1 MNGAYEVFSP
11 VSVTA
16 LNDYIQ
22 NLIAGDEALQTV
34 CVRGEISNI
43 TEHRSGHI
51 YFTLKDENSLI
62 RAVMFRRE
70 ALSLSFRPKAGM
82 RVIAYGRV
90 DVFKANGQY
99 QLYISVMEPDGI
111 GALALMFEELK
122 RKLQAEGLFD
132 ANRKK
137 ALPSFPQKIG
147 VLTSPTG
154 AAIRDIINILDRRYP
169 LCEVILYPSL
179 VQGMSAPSDIV
190 RGIEW
195 FSSQDD
201 IDLLI
206 FGRGG
211 GSPEDLFAFNTE
223 EVVRAVAACR
233 IPTISAV
240 GHESD
245 VTLSDFA
252 ADLRAPTPSAA
263 AELAV
268 PDRYE
273 LDRRIAKLSDSA
285 LLALSGLIK
294 RNQTKLER
302 LSKSRPLRMPMT
314 LFESRELMLDR
325 LYEKLKNAG
334 DTQLKQAQNKL
345 QSTSAALNAL
355 SPLATISRGFA
366 VVYRENEGESFSVT
380 RASDI
385 LPNDKLTIQF
395 SDGTVFANAE
405 RVQMKSENQKSTKRG
420 RTHEQSKK
428 EADI

>member
-22 NLIAGDEALQTV
+22 NLIAADEALQTV
-34 CVRGEISNI
+34 CVRGELSNI

-51 YFTLKDENSLI
+51 YLTLKDENSLI

-82 RVIAYGRV
+82 RVIVYGRV

-169 LCEVILYPSL
+169 LCEVVLYPSL
-179 VQGMSAPSDIV
+179 VQGVSAPSDIV

-273 LDRRIAKLSDSA
+273 LDRRVAKLSDSA
-285 LLALSGLIK
+285 YLALSSLIK
-294 RNQTKLER
+294 QNQAKLER
-302 LSKSRPLRMPMT
+302 LSKSRPLRVPMT

-325 LYEKLKNAG
+325 LYEKLKNAE
-334 DTQLKQAQNKL
+334 DAQLKQARNNL
-345 QSTSAALNAL
+345 QSASAALNAL
-355 SPLATISRGFA
+355 SPLATLSRGFA
-366 VVYRENEGESFSVT
+366 VVYREEAGESFSVT
-380 RASDI
+380 RASGV
-385 LPNDKLTIQF
+385 LPNERLSIQF

-405 RVQMKSENQKSTKRG
+405 RVQMKSVNQKSTKRG

>member
-22 NLIAGDEALQTV
+22 NLIAADEALQTV
-34 CVRGEISNI
+34 CVRGELSNI

-51 YFTLKDENSLI
+51 YLTLKDENSLI

-82 RVIAYGRV
+82 RVIVYGRV

-99 QLYISVMEPDGI
+99 QLYISVMESDGI

-169 LCEVILYPSL
+169 LCEVVLYPSL
-179 VQGMSAPSDIV
+179 VQGVSAPSDIV

-273 LDRRIAKLSDSA
+273 LDRRVAKLSDSA
-285 LLALSGLIK
+285 YLALSSLIK
-294 RNQTKLER
+294 QNQAKLER
-302 LSKSRPLRMPMT
+302 LSKSRPLRVPMT

-325 LYEKLKNAG
+325 LYEKLKNAE
-334 DTQLKQAQNKL
+334 DAQLKQARNKL
-345 QSTSAALNAL
+345 QSASAALNAL
-355 SPLATISRGFA
+355 SPLATLSRGFA
-366 VVYRENEGESFSVT
+366 VVYREEAGESFSVT
-380 RASDI
+380 RASGV
-385 LPNDKLTIQF
+385 LPNERLSIQF

-405 RVQMKSENQKSTKRG
+405 RVQMKSVNQKSTKRG

>member
-22 NLIAGDEALQTV
+22 SLIAGDEALQTV

-51 YFTLKDENSLI
+51 YLTLKDENSLI

-132 ANRKK
+132 TNRKK

>member
-70 ALSLSFRPKAGM
+70 ALSLSFRPKAGV
-82 RVIAYGRV
+82 RVIVYGRV

-99 QLYISVMEPDGI
+99 QLYVSVMEPDGI

-132 ANRKK
+132 TNRKK

>member
-22 NLIAGDEALQTV
+22 SLIAGDEALQTV

-51 YFTLKDENSLI
+51 YLTLKDENSLI